1 MKSLGGRGAA
11 AMRTE
16 RRMNLLRR
24 SLVASLETKVITK
37 LLVSAILVMDNFGG
51 DHLIILQLK

>member
-1 MKSLGGRGAA
+1 
-11 AMRTE
+11 MRTE

-24 SLVASLETKVITK
+24 SLVVSLETKVITK